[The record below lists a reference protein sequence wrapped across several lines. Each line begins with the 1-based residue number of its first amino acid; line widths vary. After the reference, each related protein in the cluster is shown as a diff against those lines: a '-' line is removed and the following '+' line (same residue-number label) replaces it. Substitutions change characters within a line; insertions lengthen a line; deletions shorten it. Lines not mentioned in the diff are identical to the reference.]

1 MRVVLLSLWMLSTT
15 VLSTVLHAA
24 EPMCGTGPEPE
35 SRLAAARE
43 QHAERIRI
51 RANADPAVPAL
62 RDGTFYVQTDESITM
77 GYRPF
82 DLAGQSLVF
91 TPAGNDAY
99 TLKRGAL
106 KYVEPATQVRDFQT
120 ATGENWHYV
129 ARDLASPITI
139 FGRSVSRIYVSA
151 FNGIHL
157 EPPAVQD
164 GMYFE
169 TLQTATQRGAVLSP
183 LMITVRKPRQLLY
196 PRAYVD
202 EAPGLLR
209 VTWRSS
215 GNAPFGY
222 DLQAE
227 VRGDGRVTYSYRIVN
242 AMRWGT
248 PVLSSGLDPVTV
260 PRTLLGAVDDN
271 TSDVTPEVPAA
282 LKGMI
287 DVKRGEVFRLR
298 DSDLYAVRLQ
308 LAQVI
313 DPAKLGDGEAL
324 AYQVS
329 LGSTV
334 VLVEV
339 SRDGTTAS
347 DGVRIDGDV
356 VEIYGIQP
364 DADRSTERS
373 FRISTYWR
381 PLERT
386 GDSAT
391 LRVSFTPAPHTTEVD
406 LSAAAE
412 AVPLPLPIAEP
423 FALGIFDPYAVWNR
437 LQPAYAISD
446 DHVDAVVMYQ
456 TFFTDMI
463 FWAGAYAIGGNPQVD
478 GIGMVSPFL
487 GTSVPPRP
495 TLIHMNQLTYN
506 YSATEAN
513 ASKLLLHEF
522 GHRWLYYFSIREN
535 GQTTRALNP
544 VTPHPAAY
552 VHTASAFPVY
562 DAEESSAMGGGFFT
576 PQSDGT
582 YKAHAANM
590 GYSWHDLYLM
600 GLAAPEEVRP
610 WFYLAGTTL
619 PREYWPDEG
628 AVASGERRDVHIGQL
643 TDVHGPRI
651 PSVSFAQKKFKV
663 LFVLVTQEA
672 EATEAEVAKLNEWR
686 AVMERN
692 FSRATGGR
700 GTLTTTFVQP
710 SKRRAVR

>member
-1 MRVVLLSLWMLSTT
+1 MT
-15 VLSTVLHAA
+15 
-24 EPMCGTGPEPE
+24 CGTGPEAE
-35 SRLAAARE
+35 SRLAAAR
-43 QHAERIRI
+43 QLHAERGRV
-51 RANADPAVPAL
+51 RSNATPSVPKI
-62 RDGTFYVQTDESITM
+62 RDGAFYLQTDDAITM
-77 GYRPF
+77 GYQPF
-82 DLAGQSLVF
+82 DLGGQSLVF

-99 TLKRGAL
+99 TLDRTTL
-106 KYVEPATQVRDFQT
+106 KYVEPIAEVRDFQT
-120 ATGENWHYV
+120 ATGANWHYV

-157 EPPAVQD
+157 EPPVEQG
-164 GMYFE
+164 GMYFD
-169 TLQTATQRGAVLSP
+169 TLQTAIHRGAVLSP

-202 EAPGLLR
+202 EAPGVLR

-222 DLQAE
+222 DLQAD
-227 VRGDGRVTYSYRIVN
+227 VRSNGRVTYSYRSVN

-248 PVLSSGLDPVTV
+248 PVLASGFDPVTI
-260 PRTLLGAVDDN
+260 PRALLAAVDDN
-271 TSDVTPEVPAA
+271 ASDVSVEVPAA
-282 LKGMI
+282 VRPMI
-287 DVKRGEVFRLR
+287 DVRRGEAFRLR

-308 LAQVI
+308 LGQAI
-313 DPAKLGDGEAL
+313 DATKLGEGEAL

-334 VLVEV
+334 TLVEV
-339 SRDGTTAS
+339 SREGTRVPGGAAS
-347 DGVRIDGDV
+347 VRVDGDV

-364 DADRSTERS
+364 DADRATERS
-373 FRISTYWR
+373 FRIATYFR

-386 GDSAT
+386 GDSVT
-391 LRVSFTPAPHTTEVD
+391 LRVPFTPAPHPTSID
-406 LSAAAE
+406 LSAASE
-412 AVPLPLPIAEP
+412 STPLPLPIAEP
-423 FALGIFDPYAVWNR
+423 FVLGVFDPYAVWNR
-437 LQPAYAISD
+437 LQPAYALSD
-446 DHVDAVVMYQ
+446 YEVDGVVMYQ

-463 FWAGAYAIGGNPQVD
+463 FWAGAYAIGSNPQVD
-478 GIGMVSPFL
+478 GIGQSSPFY
-487 GTSVPPRP
+487 TTAAPRRP
-495 TLIHMNQLTYN
+495 TLMHMNQLTYN

-552 VHTASAFPVY
+552 VHTAAAFPVY
-562 DAEESSAMGGGFFT
+562 GAEESSAMGGGFFT
-576 PQSDGT
+576 PRGDGT
-582 YKAHAANM
+582 YRAHAANM

-600 GLAAPEEVRP
+600 GLASPEEVQP

-619 PREYWPDEG
+619 PKEYWPEEG
-628 AVASGERRDVHIGQL
+628 AVASGERRDVQISQI
-643 TDVHGPRI
+643 TDVHGPRV
-651 PSVSFAQKKFKV
+651 PSASLAQKKFKV
-663 LFVLVTQEA
+663 LFVLVTEDGT

-692 FSRATGGR
+692 FARATGGR
-700 GTLTTTFVQP
+700 ATLTTTFVQP
-710 SKRRAVR
+710 SKKRGVR